1 MSNIDLALYIHETVD
16 SVVTQRRL
24 TLFPDEKI
32 RLKRSIQSLQD
43 LTKVFTDFTQS
54 FSAPADDNNNSIF
67 KHYYD
72 AQIVNG
78 FDARVKIDARI
89 ELGGVTYKV
98 GKIQLNGASL
108 KSNVPVKYDLE
119 FFGDTIKIKDLIG
132 DKKLTDLNLSAY
144 DHNYDAATIKTGLTS
159 SLFSGVIKYGLI
171 SYKRR
176 FLFLDNQL
184 DNDTNINIKYDPT
197 FTSGIDFKELKPC
210 IKADAILQA
219 IKTDYSLDF
228 TNDFFGRSEWQNLY
242 MSLGN
247 GESNTNPF
255 SGVEVESFTVNVYQR
270 SGSRGSFRGKMKAS
284 VTVNSGTQPYRM
296 VFLVDGIRQSETAFT
311 TNTTQN
317 FSYDFG
323 LVAFNQFVFS
333 YEIESSGE
341 LNASVTCS
349 YKSELYLPPF
359 GAAELFDSI
368 STTNTSVL
376 AAPQVEIKKQI
387 SDIKVVDWF
396 AAIVKAFNLTIEPLS
411 DGSLLVNDLP
421 SWYNTGN
428 IIDVSEYVDI
438 ETLDVERGKLYNK
451 IDFGYEDQE
460 SLLANEYEAEFGQQF
475 GGFEND
481 LIGISAE
488 DELTIELPFENPQ
501 FERLLPSTNQYGF
514 IVDKDL
520 EQYKNA
526 PFLLYLP
533 NLQLTTDNLVGF
545 SGDTYQSIQNIN
557 TPSHAINLIDG
568 FAAQFNAEFNE
579 YNGDLLTDNLYSRF
593 YNDYLTDIF
602 NPQRRQY
609 TINANLPINIATD
622 LRLNDRLIIKGD
634 RFIIDN
640 IDSDLTT
647 GISKLVLLNDLFT
660 KLEVGDI
667 SKLAQ
672 SSGSFTGSGSVYYTG
687 SRFAEVVTDSSFIT
701 LASSTIKS
709 GENIS
714 FTLSANET
722 GAARAGTISVI
733 DNLSYPKITVL
744 QNKTGFI
751 TFANKTILW
760 GSTTVTFND

>member
-1 MSNIDLALYIHETVD
+1 MSNIDLALYIYETVD
-16 SVVTQRRL
+16 GVVTQKRL

-54 FSAPADDNNNSIF
+54 FSVPADDNNNSIF

-89 ELGGVTYKV
+89 DLGGVTYKV

-119 FFGDTIKIKDLIG
+119 FFGETIKIKDLIG
-132 DKKLTDLNLSAY
+132 DDKLTDLDLTAY
-144 DHNYDAATIKTGLTS
+144 DHNYEAATIKTGLINR
-159 SLFSGVIKYGLI
+159 LFTGGIKYSLI

-176 FLFLDNQL
+176 FLFQDAQL
-184 DNDTNINIKYDPT
+184 DDETNINIKYDSA
-197 FTSGIDFKELKPC
+197 FTSGVDWKELKPL
-210 IKADAILQA
+210 IKADAILEA
-219 IKTDYSLDF
+219 IKTKYSLNF
-228 TNDFFGRSEWQNLY
+228 TNDFFGRSEWQELY

-247 GESNTNPF
+247 GEKKTNPF
-255 SGVEVESFTVNVYQR
+255 TSNLVQDFNINAYQQFGVTDQFIAEFRASVVIT
-270 SGSRGSFRGKMKAS
+270 SGSI
-284 VTVNSGTQPYRM
+284 VPYRF
-296 VFLVDGIRQSETAFT
+296 VVLADGERVYESPLVSNISQVIT
-311 TNTTQN
+311 
-317 FSYDFG
+317 
-323 LVAFNQFVFS
+323 FNYGELPYGQYVFS
-333 YEIESSGE
+333 YIIESTGI
-341 LNASVTCS
+341 LTADINTRYQTRA
-349 YKSELYLPPF
+349 
-359 GAAELFDSI
+359 LFSI
-368 STTNTSVL
+368 GSAIVYTESRDTTITTTI
-376 AAPQVEIKKQI
+376 AQVEIKRQI
-387 SDIKVVDWF
+387 SDMKVVDWF
-396 AAIVKAFNLTIEPLS
+396 AAIVKAFNLTIEPLD

-428 IIDVSEYVDI
+428 IFEVSEHIDI
-438 ETLDVERGKLYNK
+438 ETLEVERGKLYNK
-451 IDFGYEDQE
+451 VNFGYEDQE
-460 SLLANEYEAEFGQQF
+460 SLLANEYEAQNGQQF

-481 LIGISAE
+481 LEGIAAE
-488 DELTIELPFENPQ
+488 DELKIELPFENPQ

-520 EQYKNA
+520 QPYSNA

-533 NLQLTTDNLVGF
+533 NLQLTTSNLVGF
-545 SGDTYQSIQNIN
+545 SGDTYTSLQNIN
-557 TPSHAINLIDG
+557 LPSHAINLIDG
-568 FAAQFNAEFNE
+568 FAAQFNAELNE
-579 YNGDLLTDNLYSRF
+579 YNGGTLTDNLYSRF

-602 NPQRRQY
+602 SPQRRQY

-647 GISKLVLLNDLFT
+647 GISKVVLLNDLFT
-660 KLEVGDI
+660 SLNVGDI
-667 SKLAQ
+667 SKLAYQ
-672 SSGSFTGSGSVYYTG
+672 SGSFKESGTIYYTG
-687 SRFAEVVTDSSFIT
+687 ANLAQVVTDSAFIT
-701 LASSTIKS
+701 LASSTISS
-709 GENIS
+709 GQNIS

-722 GAARAGTISVI
+722 GNARAGTISVI

>member
-1 MSNIDLALYIHETVD
+1 
-16 SVVTQRRL
+16 
-24 TLFPDEKI
+24 
-32 RLKRSIQSLQD
+32 
-43 LTKVFTDFTQS
+43 
-54 FSAPADDNNNSIF
+54 
-67 KHYYD
+67 
-72 AQIVNG
+72 
-78 FDARVKIDARI
+78 
-89 ELGGVTYKV
+89 
-98 GKIQLNGASL
+98 
-108 KSNVPVKYDLE
+108 
-119 FFGDTIKIKDLIG
+119 
-132 DKKLTDLNLSAY
+132 
-144 DHNYDAATIKTGLTS
+144 
-159 SLFSGVIKYGLI
+159 
-171 SYKRR
+171 
-176 FLFLDNQL
+176 
-184 DNDTNINIKYDPT
+184 
-197 FTSGIDFKELKPC
+197 
-210 IKADAILQA
+210 
-219 IKTDYSLDF
+219 
-228 TNDFFGRSEWQNLY
+228 
-242 MSLGN
+242 
-247 GESNTNPF
+247 
-255 SGVEVESFTVNVYQR
+255 
-270 SGSRGSFRGKMKAS
+270 
-284 VTVNSGTQPYRM
+284 
-296 VFLVDGIRQSETAFT
+296 
-311 TNTTQN
+311 
-317 FSYDFG
+317 
-323 LVAFNQFVFS
+323 
-333 YEIESSGE
+333 
-341 LNASVTCS
+341 
-349 YKSELYLPPF
+349 
-359 GAAELFDSI
+359 
-368 STTNTSVL
+368 
-376 AAPQVEIKKQI
+376 
-387 SDIKVVDWF
+387 
-396 AAIVKAFNLTIEPLS
+396 
-411 DGSLLVNDLP
+411 LVNDLP

-481 LIGISAE
+481 LEGIAAE

-501 FERLLPSTNQYGF
+501 FERLLPSTNQYAF

-533 NLQLTTDNLVGF
+533 NLQLTTSNLVGF
-545 SGDTYQSIQNIN
+545 SADTYQSIQNIN

-593 YNDYLTDIF
+593 YNDYLTDVF
-602 NPQRRQY
+602 SPQRRQY

-672 SSGSFTGSGSVYYTG
+672 TLGSFTESGSVYYTG
-687 SRFAEVVTDSSFIT
+687 ARFAEVITDSAFIT
-701 LASSTIKS
+701 LASSNISS
-709 GENIS
+709 GQNIS
-714 FTLSANET
+714 FTLAANET

-751 TFANKTILW
+751 TFANKSILW

>member
-1 MSNIDLALYIHETVD
+1 MSNIDLALYIHEKVG

-119 FFGDTIKIKDLIG
+119 FFGETIKIKDLIG
-132 DKKLTDLNLSAY
+132 DDKLTDLNLSAY
-144 DHNYDAATIKTGLTS
+144 DHNYSAANIKTGLTS
-159 SLFSGVIKYGLI
+159 NLFSGVIKYGLI

-176 FLFLDNQL
+176 FLFQDAQL

-219 IKTDYSLDF
+219 IKTKYSLDF
-228 TNDFFGRSEWQNLY
+228 TNDFFGRSEWQSLY

-247 GESNTNPF
+247 GKNNTNPF
-255 SGVEVESFTVNVYQR
+255 STNLVEEFNINAYQEAALATGQFIAEFR
-270 SGSRGSFRGKMKAS
+270 ASVVITSGS
-284 VTVNSGTQPYRM
+284 VIPYRF
-296 VFLVDGIRQSETAFT
+296 VVLANGERVYESPLVNNISQVITFNYGAIP
-311 TNTTQN
+311 
-317 FSYDFG
+317 YD
-323 LVAFNQFVFS
+323 QYVFS
-333 YEIESSGE
+333 YIIESKGTFTADVNTRYQTRE
-341 LNASVTCS
+341 L
-349 YKSELYLPPF
+349 LFF
-359 GAAELFDSI
+359 GSNVIFTESRDTNI
-368 STTNTSVL
+368 TTTT
-376 AAPQVEIKKQI
+376 PQVQIKNQI

-396 AAIVKAFNLTIEPLS
+396 AAIVKAFNLTIEPLG
-411 DGSLLVNDLP
+411 DGSLLVNDLA

-428 IIDVSEYVDI
+428 IIDVSDYVDI

-451 IDFGYEDQE
+451 IDFGYEEQE
-460 SLLANEYEAEFGQQF
+460 SLLANEFEAQFGQQF

-481 LIGISAE
+481 LEGISAE

-520 EQYKNA
+520 EPYKNA

-533 NLQLTTDNLVGF
+533 NLQLTTSNLVGF

-579 YNGDLLTDNLYSRF
+579 YNGGILNENLYSRF
-593 YNDYLTDIF
+593 YDPYLTDVF
-602 NPQRRQY
+602 SPQRRQY

-672 SSGSFTGSGSVYYTG
+672 TSGSFTESGSVYYTG
-687 SRFAEVVTDSSFIT
+687 ARFAEVITDSSFIT

-751 TFANKTILW
+751 TFANKSILW

>member
-1 MSNIDLALYIHETVD
+1 MSNIDLALYIYETVD
-16 SVVTQRRL
+16 SVVTQKRL

-54 FSAPADDNNNSIF
+54 FSVPADDNNNSIF

-78 FDARVKIDARI
+78 FDARVKIDGRI
-89 ELGGVTYKV
+89 DLGGVTYKV

-119 FFGDTIKIKDLIG
+119 FFGETIKIKDLIG
-132 DKKLTDLNLSAY
+132 DDKLTDLDLTAY
-144 DHNYDAATIKTGLTS
+144 DHNYEAATIKTGLINR
-159 SLFSGVIKYGLI
+159 LFTGGIKYSLI

-176 FLFLDNQL
+176 FLFQDAQL
-184 DNDTNINIKYDPT
+184 DDETNINIKYDSA
-197 FTSGIDFKELKPC
+197 FTSGVDWKELKPL
-210 IKADAILQA
+210 IKADAILEA
-219 IKTDYSLDF
+219 IKTKYSLNF
-228 TNDFFGRSEWQNLY
+228 TSDFFGRSEWQELY

-247 GESNTNPF
+247 GENRTNPF
-255 SGVEVESFTVNVYQR
+255 TSNLVEDFNINAYQQVNVTDQFIAEFR
-270 SGSRGSFRGKMKAS
+270 ASVVITSGSI
-284 VTVNSGTQPYRM
+284 VPYRF
-296 VFLVDGIRQSETAFT
+296 VILADGERVYESPLVSNISQVIT
-311 TNTTQN
+311 
-317 FSYDFG
+317 
-323 LVAFNQFVFS
+323 FNYGEIPYGQYVFS
-333 YEIESSGE
+333 YIIESTGI
-341 LNASVTCS
+341 LTADINTRYQTRALFSVGSAIVYTES
-349 YKSELYLPPF
+349 R
-359 GAAELFDSI
+359 D
-368 STTNTSVL
+368 TTITTTI
-376 AAPQVEIKKQI
+376 PQVEIKRQI
-387 SDIKVVDWF
+387 SDMKIVDWF
-396 AAIVKAFNLTIEPLS
+396 AAIVKAFNLTIEPL
-411 DGSLLVNDLP
+411 DDALLLVNDLP

-428 IIDVSEYVDI
+428 IFDVSEHVDI
-438 ETLDVERGKLYNK
+438 ETLEVERGKLYNK
-451 IDFGYEDQE
+451 VNFGYEDQE
-460 SLLANEYEAEFGQQF
+460 SLLANEFEAQNGQQF

-481 LIGISAE
+481 LVGISAE
-488 DELTIELPFENPQ
+488 DELKIELPFENPQ

-520 EQYKNA
+520 QPYSNA

-533 NLQLTTDNLVGF
+533 NLQLTTSNLVGF
-545 SGDTYQSIQNIN
+545 SGDTYTSLQNIN
-557 TPSHAINLIDG
+557 LPSHAINLIDG
-568 FAAQFNAEFNE
+568 FAAQFNAELNE
-579 YNGDLLTDNLYSRF
+579 YNGGTLTDNLYSRF

-602 NPQRRQY
+602 SPQRRQY

-647 GISKLVLLNDLFT
+647 GISKVVLLNDLFT
-660 KLEVGDI
+660 SLNVGDI
-667 SKLAQ
+667 SKLAYQ
-672 SSGSFTGSGSVYYTG
+672 SGSFKESGTIYYTG
-687 SRFAEVVTDSSFIT
+687 ANLAQVVTDSAFIT
-701 LASSTIKS
+701 LASSTISS
-709 GENIS
+709 GQNIS

-722 GAARAGTISVI
+722 GNARAGTISVI

>member
-1 MSNIDLALYIHETVD
+1 MSNIDLALYIHEKVG

-119 FFGDTIKIKDLIG
+119 FFGETIKIKDLIG
-132 DKKLTDLNLSAY
+132 DDKLTDLNLSAY
-144 DHNYDAATIKTGLTS
+144 DHNYSAANIKTGLTS
-159 SLFSGVIKYGLI
+159 NLFSGVVKYGLI

-176 FLFLDNQL
+176 FLFQDTQL
-184 DNDTNINIKYDPT
+184 DNDTNINIKYNST
-197 FTSGIDFKELKPC
+197 FTSGVDFKELKPC

-219 IKTDYSLDF
+219 IKTKYSLDF
-228 TNDFFGRSEWQNLY
+228 TNDFFGRSEWQSLY

-247 GESNTNPF
+247 GKNNSNPF
-255 SGVEVESFTVNVYQR
+255 STNLVEEFNINAYQESTGATDQFIAEFRASVVIT
-270 SGSRGSFRGKMKAS
+270 SGSI
-284 VTVNSGTQPYRM
+284 VPYRF
-296 VFLVDGIRQSETAFT
+296 VVLANGERVYESPLV
-311 TNTTQN
+311 TNISQVITFN
-317 FSYDFG
+317 YGEIPYD
-323 LVAFNQFVFS
+323 QYVFS
-333 YEIESSGE
+333 YIIESTGTFTADVNTRYQTRA
-341 LNASVTCS
+341 L
-349 YKSELYLPPF
+349 LFF
-359 GAAELFDSI
+359 GSSI
-368 STTNTSVL
+368 IFTESRDTNITTTT
-376 AAPQVEIKKQI
+376 PQVQIKKQI

-411 DGSLLVNDLP
+411 NGSLLVNDLP

-451 IDFGYEDQE
+451 VDFGYEEQE
-460 SLLANEYEAEFGQQF
+460 SLLANEFEAQNGQQF

-481 LIGISAE
+481 LEGIAAE

-533 NLQLTTDNLVGF
+533 NLQLTTSNLVGF

-568 FAAQFNAEFNE
+568 FAAQFNAELNE
-579 YNGDLLTDNLYSRF
+579 YNGGILTDNLYSRF
-593 YNDYLTDIF
+593 YNDYLTDVF
-602 NPQRRQY
+602 SPQRRQY

-660 KLEVGDI
+660 SLNVGDI

-672 SSGSFTGSGSVYYTG
+672 TSGSFTDSGSVYYTG
-687 SRFAEVVTDSSFIT
+687 AAFAEVITDSAFIT
-701 LASSTIKS
+701 LASSNISS
-709 GENIS
+709 GQNIS
-714 FTLSANET
+714 FTLAANET

-751 TFANKTILW
+751 TFANKSILW

>member
-1 MSNIDLALYIHETVD
+1 MSNIDLALYIYETVD
-16 SVVTQRRL
+16 GVVTQKRL

-54 FSAPADDNNNSIF
+54 FSVPADDNNNSIF

-89 ELGGVTYKV
+89 DLGGVTYKV

-119 FFGDTIKIKDLIG
+119 FFGETIKIKDLIG
-132 DKKLTDLNLSAY
+132 DDKLTDLDLTAY
-144 DHNYDAATIKTGLTS
+144 DHNYEAATIKTGLINR
-159 SLFSGVIKYGLI
+159 LFTGGIKYSLI

-176 FLFLDNQL
+176 FLFQDAQL
-184 DNDTNINIKYDPT
+184 DDETNINIKYNSA
-197 FTSGIDFKELKPC
+197 FTSGVDWKELKPL
-210 IKADAILQA
+210 IKADAILEA
-219 IKTDYSLDF
+219 IKTKYSLNF
-228 TNDFFGRSEWQNLY
+228 TNDFFGRSEWQELY

-247 GESNTNPF
+247 GEKKTNPF
-255 SGVEVESFTVNVYQR
+255 TSNLVQDFNINAYQQFGVTDQFIAEFRASVVIT
-270 SGSRGSFRGKMKAS
+270 SGSI
-284 VTVNSGTQPYRM
+284 VPYRF
-296 VFLVDGIRQSETAFT
+296 VVLADGERVYESPLVSNISQVIT
-311 TNTTQN
+311 
-317 FSYDFG
+317 
-323 LVAFNQFVFS
+323 FNYGELPYGQYVFS
-333 YEIESSGE
+333 YIIESTGI
-341 LNASVTCS
+341 LTADINTRYQTRA
-349 YKSELYLPPF
+349 
-359 GAAELFDSI
+359 LFSI
-368 STTNTSVL
+368 GSAIVYTESRDTTITTTI
-376 AAPQVEIKKQI
+376 AQVEIKRQI
-387 SDIKVVDWF
+387 SDMKVVDWF
-396 AAIVKAFNLTIEPLS
+396 AAIVKAFNLTIEPLD

-428 IIDVSEYVDI
+428 IFEVSEHIDI
-438 ETLDVERGKLYNK
+438 ETLEVERGKLYNK
-451 IDFGYEDQE
+451 VNFGYEDQE
-460 SLLANEYEAEFGQQF
+460 SLLANEYEAQNGQQF

-481 LIGISAE
+481 LEGIAAE
-488 DELTIELPFENPQ
+488 DELKIELPFENPQ

-520 EQYKNA
+520 QPYSNA

-533 NLQLTTDNLVGF
+533 NLQLTTSNLVGF
-545 SGDTYQSIQNIN
+545 SGDTYTSLQNIN
-557 TPSHAINLIDG
+557 LPSHAINLIDG
-568 FAAQFNAEFNE
+568 FAAQFNAELNE
-579 YNGDLLTDNLYSRF
+579 YNGGTLTDNLYSRF

-602 NPQRRQY
+602 SPQRRQY

-647 GISKLVLLNDLFT
+647 GISKVVLLNDLFT
-660 KLEVGDI
+660 SLNVGDI
-667 SKLAQ
+667 SKLAYQ
-672 SSGSFTGSGSVYYTG
+672 SGSFKESGTIYYTG
-687 SRFAEVVTDSSFIT
+687 ANLAQVVTDSAFIT
-701 LASSTIKS
+701 LASSTISS
-709 GENIS
+709 GQNIS

-722 GAARAGTISVI
+722 GNARAGTISVI

>member
-1 MSNIDLALYIHETVD
+1 MSNIDLALYIYETVD
-16 SVVTQRRL
+16 SVVTQKRL

-54 FSAPADDNNNSIF
+54 FSVPADDNNNSIF

-78 FDARVKIDARI
+78 FDARVKIDGRI
-89 ELGGVTYKV
+89 DLGGVTYKV

-108 KSNVPVKYDLE
+108 KSNVPVNYNLE
-119 FFGDTIKIKDLIG
+119 FFGETIKIKDLIG
-132 DKKLTDLNLSAY
+132 DDKLTDLDLTAY
-144 DHNYDAATIKTGLTS
+144 DHNYEAATIKTGLINR
-159 SLFSGVIKYGLI
+159 LFTGGIKYALL

-176 FLFLDNQL
+176 FLFQDAQL
-184 DNDTNINIKYDPT
+184 DNDTNINIKHDNA
-197 FTSGIDFKELKPC
+197 FTSGVYWQELKPL
-210 IKADAILQA
+210 IKADAILEA
-219 IKTDYSLDF
+219 IKTKYSLDF
-228 TNDFFGRSEWQNLY
+228 TSDFFGRSEWQELY

-247 GESNTNPF
+247 GENKTNPF
-255 SGVEVESFTVNVYQR
+255 TSNLIEDFNINAYQQVDVTDQFIAEFR
-270 SGSRGSFRGKMKAS
+270 ASVVITSGS
-284 VTVNSGTQPYRM
+284 VVPYRF
-296 VFLVDGIRQSETAFT
+296 VVLANGERVYESPLVS
-311 TNTTQN
+311 NTSQVS
-317 FSYDFG
+317 F
-323 LVAFNQFVFS
+323 FNYGEIPYGQYVFS
-333 YEIESSGE
+333 YIIESTGI
-341 LNASVTCS
+341 LTADINTRYQTRALFSVGSAIVYTES
-349 YKSELYLPPF
+349 R
-359 GAAELFDSI
+359 DTNI
-368 STTNTSVL
+368 TTTI
-376 AAPQVEIKKQI
+376 PQVEIKRQI

-396 AAIVKAFNLTIEPLS
+396 AAIVKAFNLTIEPLD

-428 IIDVSEYVDI
+428 IFDVSEYVDI
-438 ETLDVERGKLYNK
+438 ETLDVERGKLYNQVN
-451 IDFGYEDQE
+451 FGYEDQE
-460 SLLANEYEAEFGQQF
+460 SLLANEYEAQNGQQF
-475 GGFEND
+475 GGFIND
-481 LIGISAE
+481 LEGIAAE
-488 DELTIELPFENPQ
+488 DELKIELPFENPQ

-520 EQYKNA
+520 QAYENA

-533 NLQLTTDNLVGF
+533 NLQLTTSNLVGF
-545 SGDTYQSIQNIN
+545 SGDTYTSIQNVN

-568 FAAQFNAEFNE
+568 FAAQFNAELNE
-579 YNGDLLTDNLYSRF
+579 YNGGELLNNLYSRF

-602 NPQRRQY
+602 SPQRRQY
-609 TINANLPINIATD
+609 TINANLPINIAAD

-660 KLEVGDI
+660 SLNVGDI
-667 SKLAQ
+667 SKLAYK
-672 SSGSFTGSGSVYYTG
+672 SGSFKESGTIYYTG
-687 SRFAEVVTDSSFIT
+687 ADLAQVITDSAFIT
-701 LASSTIKS
+701 LASSTISS
-709 GENIS
+709 GQNIS

-722 GAARAGTISVI
+722 GNARAGTISVI

-760 GSTTVTFND
+760 GSTTITFND

>member
-1 MSNIDLALYIHETVD
+1 MSNIDLALYVGGK
-16 SVVTQRRL
+16 RL

-54 FSAPADDNNNSIF
+54 FSVPADDNNNSIF

-89 ELGGVTYKV
+89 DLGGVTYKV

-108 KSNVPVKYDLE
+108 KSNVPVNYNLE
-119 FFGDTIKIKDLIG
+119 FFGATIKIKDLIG
-132 DKKLTDLNLSAY
+132 DDKLTNLDLSAY
-144 DHNYDAATIKTGLTS
+144 DHNYEAATIKTGLINR
-159 SLFSGVIKYGLI
+159 LFSGVIKYSLL

-176 FLFLDNQL
+176 FLFQEGQL
-184 DNDTNINIKYDPT
+184 DTEENINIKYNST
-197 FTSGIDFKELKPC
+197 FTSGLDWKELKPC

-219 IKTDYSLDF
+219 IETKYNINF
-228 TNDFFGRSEWQNLY
+228 TNDFFGRSEWQQLY

-247 GESNTNPF
+247 GTQENIEALSVGTLF
-255 SGVEVESFTVNVYQR
+255 ETDMNVYQR
-270 SGSRGSFRGKMKAS
+270 PNGGDSFSPIYTVTLNLSS
-284 VTVNSGTQPYRM
+284 VTAPYKIKFLLNNETIYDSG
-296 VFLVDGIRQSETAFT
+296 FT
-311 TNTTQN
+311 SDLSIN
-317 FSYDFG
+317 FSLPMNDFYDFG
-323 LVAFNQFVFS
+323 VYNFKVV
-333 YEIESSGE
+333 IESQGTVSGSFTG
-341 LNASVTCS
+341 SVS
-349 YKSELYLPPF
+349 NLQF
-359 GAAELFDSI
+359 INRVFNLFDV
-368 STTNTSVL
+368 TNFNDTLNLVL
-376 AAPQVEIKKQI
+376 PVVEVKNIMP
-387 SDIKVVDWF
+387 DIKVVDWF
-396 AAIVKAFNLTIEPLS
+396 AAIVKAFNLTIEPLD

-428 IIDVSEYVDI
+428 IIDVSEHVDI
-438 ETLDVERGKLYNK
+438 ETLDVERGKLYNQVN
-451 IDFGYEDQE
+451 FGYEDQE
-460 SLLANEYEAEFGQQF
+460 SLLANEFEAQTGQQF
-475 GGFEND
+475 GGVDND
-481 LIGISAE
+481 LIGIAAE
-488 DELTIELPFENPQ
+488 EELKIELPFENPQ

-520 EQYKNA
+520 QPYNNA
-526 PFLLYLP
+526 PFLIYLP
-533 NLQLTTDNLVGF
+533 NLQLTTSNLVGF
-545 SGDTYQSIQNIN
+545 SGDTYTSLQNIN
-557 TPSHAINLIDG
+557 LPSHAINLVDG

-579 YNGDLLTDNLYSRF
+579 YDGRLLTDNLYSRF
-593 YNDYLTDIF
+593 YNQYLTDIF
-602 NPQRRQY
+602 SPQRRQY

-660 KLEVGDI
+660 SLNVGDI

-672 SSGSFTGSGSVYYTG
+672 LSGTFTDSGSVYYTG
-687 SRFAEVVTDSSFIT
+687 AAFAQVVTDSAFIT

-751 TFANKTILW
+751 TFANKNILW

>member
-1 MSNIDLALYIHETVD
+1 MSNIDLALYIYETVD
-16 SVVTQRRL
+16 GVVTQKRL

-54 FSAPADDNNNSIF
+54 FSVPADDNNNSIF

-78 FDARVKIDARI
+78 FDAREKIDGRI
-89 ELGGVTYKV
+89 DLGGVTYKV

-119 FFGDTIKIKDLIG
+119 FFGETIKIKDLIG
-132 DKKLTDLNLSAY
+132 DDKLTDLDLTAY
-144 DHNYDAATIKTGLTS
+144 DHNYEAATIKTGLINR
-159 SLFSGVIKYGLI
+159 LFTGGIKYSLI

-176 FLFLDNQL
+176 FLFQDAQL
-184 DNDTNINIKYDPT
+184 DDETNINIKYDSA
-197 FTSGIDFKELKPC
+197 FTSGVDWKELKPL
-210 IKADAILQA
+210 IKADAILEA
-219 IKTDYSLDF
+219 IKTKYSLNF
-228 TNDFFGRSEWQNLY
+228 TNDFFGRSEWQELY

-247 GESNTNPF
+247 GEKKTNPF
-255 SGVEVESFTVNVYQR
+255 TSNLVEDFNINAYQQFGVTDQFIAEFRASVVIT
-270 SGSRGSFRGKMKAS
+270 SGSI
-284 VTVNSGTQPYRM
+284 VPYRF
-296 VFLVDGIRQSETAFT
+296 VVLADGERVYESPLVSNISQVIT
-311 TNTTQN
+311 
-317 FSYDFG
+317 
-323 LVAFNQFVFS
+323 FNYGELPYGQYVFS
-333 YEIESSGE
+333 YIIESTGI
-341 LNASVTCS
+341 LTADINTRYQTRA
-349 YKSELYLPPF
+349 
-359 GAAELFDSI
+359 LFSI
-368 STTNTSVL
+368 GSAIVYTESRDTTITTTI
-376 AAPQVEIKKQI
+376 AQVEIKRQI
-387 SDIKVVDWF
+387 SDMKVVDWF
-396 AAIVKAFNLTIEPLS
+396 AAIVKAFNLTIEPLD

-428 IIDVSEYVDI
+428 IFDVSEHVDI
-438 ETLDVERGKLYNK
+438 ETLEVERGKLYNK
-451 IDFGYEDQE
+451 VNFGYEDQE
-460 SLLANEYEAEFGQQF
+460 SLLANEYEAQNGQQF

-481 LIGISAE
+481 LEGIAAE
-488 DELTIELPFENPQ
+488 DELKIELPFENPQ

-520 EQYKNA
+520 QPYSNA

-533 NLQLTTDNLVGF
+533 NLQLTTSNLVGF
-545 SGDTYQSIQNIN
+545 SGDTYTSLQNIN
-557 TPSHAINLIDG
+557 LPSHAINLIDG
-568 FAAQFNAEFNE
+568 FAAQFNAELNE
-579 YNGDLLTDNLYSRF
+579 YNGGTLTDNLYSRF

-602 NPQRRQY
+602 SPQRRQY

-647 GISKLVLLNDLFT
+647 GISKVVLLNDLFT
-660 KLEVGDI
+660 SLNVGDI
-667 SKLAQ
+667 SKLAYQ
-672 SSGSFTGSGSVYYTG
+672 SGSFKESGTIYYTG
-687 SRFAEVVTDSSFIT
+687 ANLAQVVTDSAFIT
-701 LASSTIKS
+701 LASSTISS
-709 GENIS
+709 GQNIS

-722 GAARAGTISVI
+722 GNARAGTISVI

>member
-1 MSNIDLALYIHETVD
+1 MSNIDIALYIHEKVG
-16 SVVTQRRL
+16 SVVTQKRL

-132 DKKLTDLNLSAY
+132 DKKLTDLDLSAY
-144 DHNYDAATIKTGLTS
+144 DHNYDAATIKTGLTN

-176 FLFLDNQL
+176 FLFQDAQL
-184 DNDTNINIKYDPT
+184 DNDTNINIKYDST
-197 FTSGIDFKELKPC
+197 FTSGVDFKELKPC

-219 IKTDYSLDF
+219 IKTEYSLDF
-228 TNDFFGRSEWQNLY
+228 TNDFFGRSEWQSLY

-255 SGVEVESFTVNVYQR
+255 SGVQVESFTVNVFQR
-270 SGSRGSFRGKMKAS
+270 SGSRGSFRGKMRAS

-311 TNTTQN
+311 TNTTQS

-333 YEIESSGE
+333 YEIESSGA

-349 YKSELYLPPF
+349 YDSELYLPPF
-359 GAAELFDSI
+359 GVAQLFDST

-396 AAIVKAFNLTIEPLS
+396 AAIVKAFNLTIEPLD

-451 IDFGYEDQE
+451 VDFGYEDQE
-460 SLLANEYEAEFGQQF
+460 SLLANEYEAQTGQQF
-475 GGFEND
+475 GGFEDD

-533 NLQLTTDNLVGF
+533 NLQLTTSNLVGF

-602 NPQRRQY
+602 SPQRRQY

-660 KLEVGDI
+660 SLNVGDI

-672 SSGSFTGSGSVYYTG
+672 TSGSFTDSGSVYYTG
-687 SRFAEVVTDSSFIT
+687 AAFAEVITDSAFIT
-701 LASSTIKS
+701 LASSNISS

-751 TFANKTILW
+751 TFANKTIFW

>member
-1 MSNIDLALYIHETVD
+1 MSNIDLALYIHEKAG

-54 FSAPADDNNNSIF
+54 FSAPADDNNNFIF

-132 DKKLTDLNLSAY
+132 DKKLTDLNLTAY

-176 FLFLDNQL
+176 FLFQDAQL
-184 DNDTNINIKYDPT
+184 DNETNINIKYDPT

-228 TNDFFGRSEWQNLY
+228 TNDFFGRSEWQSLY

-247 GESNTNPF
+247 GEINTNPF
-255 SGVEVESFTVNVYQR
+255 SGVQVESFTVNVYQR
-270 SGSRGSFRGKMKAS
+270 SGARGSFRGKMRAS
-284 VTVNSGTQPYRM
+284 VSVNSGTQPYRM

-349 YKSELYLPPF
+349 YDSELYLPPF

-396 AAIVKAFNLTIEPLS
+396 AAIVKAFNLTIEPL
-411 DGSLLVNDLP
+411 DGGSLLVNDLP

-451 IDFGYEDQE
+451 IDFGYEEQE
-460 SLLANEYEAEFGQQF
+460 SLLANEFEAQFGQQF

-481 LIGISAE
+481 LEGIAAE

-501 FERLLPSTNQYGF
+501 FERLLPSTNQYAF

-520 EQYKNA
+520 EQYKNS

-545 SGDTYQSIQNIN
+545 SGDTYQSIQNVN
-557 TPSHAINLIDG
+557 TPSHAINLVDG

-579 YNGDLLTDNLYSRF
+579 YNGDLLTDNLYNRF
-593 YNDYLTDIF
+593 YDPYLTDVF
-602 NPQRRQY
+602 SPQRRQY

-672 SSGSFTGSGSVYYTG
+672 TSGSFTSSGSVYYTG
-687 SRFAEVVTDSSFIT
+687 AAFAEVITDSSFIT
-701 LASSTIKS
+701 LASSNIKS

-751 TFANKTILW
+751 TFANKSILW

>member
-1 MSNIDLALYIHETVD
+1 MSNIDLALYIYETVD
-16 SVVTQRRL
+16 GVVTQKRL

-54 FSAPADDNNNSIF
+54 FSVPADDNNNSIF

-78 FDARVKIDARI
+78 FDAREKIDGRI
-89 ELGGVTYKV
+89 DLGGVTYKV

-119 FFGDTIKIKDLIG
+119 FFGETIKIKDLIG
-132 DKKLTDLNLSAY
+132 DDKLTDLDLTAY
-144 DHNYDAATIKTGLTS
+144 DHNYEAATIKTGLINR
-159 SLFSGVIKYGLI
+159 LFTGGIKYSLI

-176 FLFLDNQL
+176 FLFQDAQL
-184 DNDTNINIKYDPT
+184 DDETNINIKYDSA
-197 FTSGIDFKELKPC
+197 FTSGVDWKELKPL
-210 IKADAILQA
+210 IKADAILEA
-219 IKTDYSLDF
+219 IKTKYSLNF
-228 TNDFFGRSEWQNLY
+228 TNDFFGRSEWQELY

-247 GESNTNPF
+247 GEKKTNPF
-255 SGVEVESFTVNVYQR
+255 TSNLVEDFNINAYQQFGVTDQFIAEFRASVVIT
-270 SGSRGSFRGKMKAS
+270 SGSI
-284 VTVNSGTQPYRM
+284 VPYRF
-296 VFLVDGIRQSETAFT
+296 VVLADGERVYESPLVSNISQVIT
-311 TNTTQN
+311 
-317 FSYDFG
+317 
-323 LVAFNQFVFS
+323 FNYGELPYGQYVFS
-333 YEIESSGE
+333 YIIESTGI
-341 LNASVTCS
+341 LTADINTRYQTRA
-349 YKSELYLPPF
+349 
-359 GAAELFDSI
+359 LFSI
-368 STTNTSVL
+368 GSAIVYTESRDTTITTTI
-376 AAPQVEIKKQI
+376 AQVEIKRQI
-387 SDIKVVDWF
+387 SDMKVVDWF
-396 AAIVKAFNLTIEPLS
+396 AAIVKAFNLTIEPLD

-428 IIDVSEYVDI
+428 IFEVSEHIDI
-438 ETLDVERGKLYNK
+438 ETLEVERGKLYNK
-451 IDFGYEDQE
+451 VNFGYEDQE
-460 SLLANEYEAEFGQQF
+460 SLLANEYEAQNGQQF

-481 LIGISAE
+481 LEGIAAE
-488 DELTIELPFENPQ
+488 DELKIELPFENPQ

-520 EQYKNA
+520 QPYSNA

-533 NLQLTTDNLVGF
+533 NLQLTTSNLVGF
-545 SGDTYQSIQNIN
+545 SGDTYTSLQNIN
-557 TPSHAINLIDG
+557 LPSHAINLIDG
-568 FAAQFNAEFNE
+568 FAAQFNAELNE
-579 YNGDLLTDNLYSRF
+579 YNGGTLTDNLYSRF

-602 NPQRRQY
+602 SPQRRQY

-647 GISKLVLLNDLFT
+647 GISKVVLLNDLFT
-660 KLEVGDI
+660 SLNVGDI
-667 SKLAQ
+667 SKLAYQ
-672 SSGSFTGSGSVYYTG
+672 SGSFKESGTIYYTG
-687 SRFAEVVTDSSFIT
+687 ANLAQVVTDSAFIT
-701 LASSTIKS
+701 LASSTISS
-709 GENIS
+709 GQNIS

-722 GAARAGTISVI
+722 GNARAGTISVI